1 MEHFRSYGLIL
12 ALLVLSSVICRAEDS
27 ICTQAIS
34 TMIDKGTMVVT
45 GSNKVGRTDLVTYTC
60 RGSTNAK
67 FWPIG
72 IRTYALM
79 LPSNGDSV
87 VTSRIT
93 NLKQVQIQYTDNNGK
108 QPDYLSGIT
117 PSMQIKVSED
127 SLVWTNMTSIATHNG
142 GIATVL
148 LPDPGDYYISV
159 KNTNSSMQI
168 YIRTF
173 EYTIQHCNCYQY
185 HP

>member
-1 MEHFRSYGLIL
+1 MQHFRSYGLIL

-34 TMIDKGTMVVT
+34 TMIGDGTMVIK
-45 GSNKVGRTDLVTYTC
+45 GSNKIGETDFVTYTC
-60 RGSTNAK
+60 RGSSNAK
-67 FWPIG
+67 FWLIG
-72 IRTYALM
+72 TRTYALM
-79 LPSNGDSV
+79 LPNNGDSV

-93 NLKQVQIQYTDNNGK
+93 NLKQVQILYTDDKSNR
-108 QPDYLSGIT
+108 PDYVGNS
-117 PSMQIKVSED
+117 SMQIKVSED
-127 SLVWTNMTSIATHNG
+127 SVVWADLSSSAIRYG
-142 GIATVL
+142 GDATVL
-148 LPDPGDYYISV
+148 LPNPGDYYISV
-159 KNTNSSMQI
+159 KNTKGNQI

>member
-12 ALLVLSSVICRAEDS
+12 ALLVLSSVFCRAEDS
-27 ICTQAIS
+27 ICTQEIN
-34 TMIDKGTMVVT
+34 TMVVK
-45 GSNKVGRTDLVTYTC
+45 GRLVFESGNKVGKTDFVTYTC
-60 RGSTNAK
+60 RGTKDATFGNAGG
-67 FWPIG
+67 G
-72 IRTYALM
+72 IVALM
-79 LPSNGDSV
+79 LPNNGDSV

-93 NLKQVQIQYTDNNGK
+93 NLKQVQIGYTDNKNGT
-108 QPDYLSGIT
+108 PDYLGIT

-127 SLVWTNMTSIATHNG
+127 SVAWTNLTSTATHRSG
-142 GIATVL
+142 SATVL
-148 LPDPGDYYISV
+148 LPNPGDYYISV
-159 KNTNSSMQI
+159 KNTNSSKQI